1 MVIYHMNSFK
11 NRLGVISGATGF
23 LGSLMAGHYS
33 QLGSDLILIGRDDRK
48 LKSLKE
54 ELALNSSNKIVC
66 ISLDFESD
74 YISKLYREIAPYNQ
88 RISYFINA
96 IGDQRPISPI
106 LLSKDND
113 WAKSIETNLIV
124 PVNLTKF
131 FVKKFIDNGSGSVI
145 LASGGGAAAPRRNFS
160 AYASAK
166 AGLVRFVETFASEI
180 SATQVRINAIA
191 PGVLPSKMMNEV
203 LEEFAIAGEE
213 EFAIAS
219 STLQRAD
226 EWKPDKILDLCD
238 FLLSKKSQGVSGKL
252 ISAEWDDWSEWPQH
266 IMKINTSDV
275 YTLRRITGRDRGH
288 NWGDN

>member
-1 MVIYHMNSFK
+1 MNSFK